1 MNLRIDPEEAVLLR
15 QVLKSYLP
23 SLEQEAD
30 ETLNYDWRR
39 ERVEAELAVKSLV
52 DKIEEAVAND
62 YDEEMALRRFWAN
75 SCTNES
81 ALRFIK
87 G

>member
-1 MNLRIDPEEAVLLR
+1 MELRIEPEEAVLLR

-23 SLEQEAD
+23 SLEEEA
-30 ETLNYDWRR
+30 ENTPNYDWRR
-39 ERVEAELAVKSLV
+39 ERVEAEMAVKGLIE
-52 DKIEEAVAND
+52 KLEEAVAND
-62 YDEEMALRRFWAN
+62 YDSEMALRRFWAN